1 MSLLT
6 VGMLYFTQVS
16 VGGSYVRDLLPGF
29 LIVAVGM
36 SFAFVSVSI
45 AALAGIETKDA
56 GLASGMINT
65 SQQIG
70 GALGIAILSSVAVAQ
85 TGSAARAGD
94 SVPVALT
101 TGFHAAFWVGTA
113 IAALGVVASA
123 VLIRKEELVAA
134 PAVEADGQ
142 VEDLALAA

>member
-1 MSLLT
+1 MTRIGVKPVLVTGMSLLT
-6 VGMLYFTQVS
+6 IGMLYFTQVS

-45 AALAGIETKDA
+45 AALAGIEAKDA

-85 TGSAARAGD
+85 TGSRGPRRRQRAGGAD
-94 SVPVALT
+94 DRLPRRV
-101 TGFHAAFWVGTA
+101 
-113 IAALGVVASA
+113 LGRHGDRRARRGRLGRA
-123 VLIRKEELVAA
+123 
-134 PAVEADGQ
+134 
-142 VEDLALAA
+142 